1 VLKSK
6 LLVAVSLWA
15 VPGALSADLKHKQ
28 PMARHQKGRFVAF
41 AYTTSQSLTA
51 EGRLPVAGKT
61 IAADPR
67 VLPMGTRVRI
77 SGAGP
82 WSGEYR
88 VGDKGGKIKG
98 RTVDVFV
105 PSVAEAMEFGR
116 RSVEVTIL
124 ELPKRPPSEGTRA
137 RRVSGSETGS
147 VNFAGCVTCHVKAIM
162 AKDEATGSSA
172 EGARS
177 SVEARRTRIGP
188 GQSDSRES
196 RNPEALARLSAFQR
210 PSAY

>member
-15 VPGALSADLKHKQ
+15 VPCALSADLKHKQ
-28 PMARHQKGRFVAF
+28 PMARQQKGRFVAY
-41 AYTTSQSLTA
+41 AYTSQSKTA

-88 VGDKGGKIKG
+88 VGDKGSKIIG
-98 RTVDVFV
+98 QTVDVFV

-116 RSVEVTIL
+116 RSVQVTIL
-124 ELPKRPPSEGTRA
+124 ELPKLPASEAVRA
-137 RRVSGSETGS
+137 RKVSRPETGS
-147 VNFAGCVTCHVKAIM
+147 ADFAGCVTCHVKAIM
-162 AKDEATGSSA
+162 AKDEAPGSIA
-172 EGARS
+172 GRTRS
-177 SVEARRTRIGP
+177 SVASRRTGS
-188 GQSDSRES
+188 GHRES
-196 RNPEALARLSAFQR
+196 HSWQSRDLAAVPGLSPLQR
-210 PSAY
+210 SSAD